1 MSENGHSTTLAIA
14 YKGGAI
20 GQSYEHWREQICRGF
35 CRLDVE
41 PSKGKRIDCT
51 IKLAPIASLALA
63 TAEGVSGQFART
75 RELLSD
81 GCDDFVLVSATG
93 GPLHVTQNGKSIT
106 LSQSQMCLTEMNVTG
121 TIGFNGTERFTTTRI
136 PRRALLGVSPKAEQ
150 KLSQPLSENAALLA
164 MIDRYY
170 ALSAELAPSLDAVGQ
185 RMSAQHLIDL
195 VGLLVG
201 ADGDAAEF
209 AMQRGHS
216 AAQLELIKA
225 DALDKLDQCDL
236 AIGPLAK
243 SRGLSER
250 QAQRLF
256 AQAGTT
262 FTQFVMEQRLL
273 LARRL
278 LTAPQHRHGKISTV
292 ANAAGFGDL
301 SYFNRAF
308 RKRFGATPSDMRAAI
323 DASIP

>member
-1 MSENGHSTTLAIA
+1 MPSNGQSNTAAIA
-14 YKGGAI
+14 YKGAAI
-20 GQSYEHWREQICRGF
+20 GQGYERWRELLCRGF

-41 PSKGKRIDCT
+41 PSKGRQIDCT
-51 IKLAPIASLALA
+51 IKLASLACLALA

-121 TIGFNGTERFTTTRI
+121 TIGFNGTEQFTTTRI
-136 PRRALLGVSPKAEQ
+136 PRRALLSISPKAEQ
-150 KLSQPLSENAALLA
+150 RLSQPLFENAALLT
-164 MIDRYY
+164 MIERYY
-170 ALSAELAPSLDAVGQ
+170 ALSAELAPKLDAVG
-185 RMSAQHLIDL
+185 RHTSAVHLVDL
-195 VGLLVG
+195 IGLLLG
-201 ADGDAAEF
+201 SDGDDGELAT
-209 AMQRGHS
+209 QRGHS
-216 AAQLELIKA
+216 AVQLELIKA
-225 DALDKLDQCDL
+225 DALKDLDRCDL
-236 AIGPLAK
+236 AIGPIAK
-243 SRGLSER
+243 ARGLSER

-256 AQAGTT
+256 AQTGTT

-278 LTAPQHRHGKISTV
+278 LDTPRHRDSKVSTI

-301 SYFNRAF
+301 SYFHRAF
-308 RKRFGATPSDMRAAI
+308 RKRFGVTPNDMRAALEAG
-323 DASIP
+323 DS